1 MLAIAT
7 AFWRVDSLVLS
18 PDHFRVRGNL
28 VRQRTSGDVEA
39 EDKTDATAPA
49 PSVKENLKLLLDA
62 LTAPSLT

>member
-1 MLAIAT
+1 MLILSCFLQTISVSAAT
-7 AFWRVDSLVLS
+7 WCAN
-18 PDHFRVRGNL
+18 G
-28 VRQRTSGDVEA
+28 TSGDVEA